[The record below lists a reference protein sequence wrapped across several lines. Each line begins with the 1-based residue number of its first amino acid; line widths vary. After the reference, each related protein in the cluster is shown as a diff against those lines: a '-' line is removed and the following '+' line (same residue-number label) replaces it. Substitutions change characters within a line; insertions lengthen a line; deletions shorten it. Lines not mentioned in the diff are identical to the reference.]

1 MELARRELVAGL
13 LTAPLLLSG
22 CTRAATSGAA
32 LSAGGPPTAPLAV
45 YGATMTLEIA
55 PVFLAMRDR
64 YPGGPPVMNGGVVS
78 LLAEQDPADLATNAE
93 TQVLRQSVRR
103 PDIRIIM
110 TLVEGL
116 YRIVA
121 RRSAGISSLDQLR
134 GKRIATLRATSAD
147 YFLSK
152 MLEKAGMTAADVTV
166 VNMNALQNMAPA
178 IRAGEID
185 AVAIWEP
192 FSENCRR
199 ALGSDAI
206 EFSGEGVYREL
217 FNLNTTAGALADPV
231 KRREIAAFMRAII
244 AATEKMNRDPSEA
257 QALVAQSGGYT
268 LEEVVHGWPHHDFTA
283 GYADNMLDVLEDGER
298 WLAAEEKRQPRSRAQ
313 LAPLVERSV
322 YEEASRG

>member
-1 MELARRELVAGL
+1 MELTKRELVAGL
-13 LTAPLLLSG
+13 LAAPLFLPG

-32 LSAGGPPTAPLAV
+32 LPTGAPATAPLIVA
-45 YGATMTLEIA
+45 GATMTLEIA

-78 LLAEQDPADLATNAE
+78 LIAEQNPADLATNAE
-93 TQVLRQSVRR
+93 TQLLRQSVKR
-103 PDIRIIM
+103 PDLRIVM

-121 RRSAGISSLDQLR
+121 RRSAGITSLEQLR

-147 YFLSK
+147 YFLAK
-152 MLEKAGMTAADVTV
+152 MLEKGGMTAADVTV
-166 VNMNALQNMAPA
+166 VNMNPLQNMAPA
-178 IRAGEID
+178 ITAGEID

-192 FSENCRR
+192 FSENCLR

-217 FNLNTTAGALADPV
+217 FNINTTAGALADPV
-231 KRREIAAFMRAII
+231 KRREIVAFLRAVIN
-244 AATEKMNRDPSEA
+244 ATERMNRDPAEA
-257 QALVAQSGGYT
+257 QALIAQSGGYT

-283 GYADNMLDVLEDGER
+283 GFADNMLDVLEDEER

-313 LAPLVERSV
+313 LAPLVDRSV
-322 YEEASRG
+322 YEEARRG